1 MSTQPQAPSQVP
13 APAPAKAPSRA
24 LAVPSVSVI
33 VPVCGRRS
41 ELRALYSQYKAGVA
55 AIGLPFE
62 FIFVIDGDRTEASS
76 TLQKM
81 LEEGADFT
89 VISLTRSFGEAAALM
104 AGFEHASGSVIIT
117 LPAYHQIEPQDI
129 PKLVAALGTS
139 DMAIGYRSPRHGNW
153 LDRMRRGAFHGLVNF
168 VTGSRLRDLGCGA
181 RAMRRQVFEEMDLYG
196 DHHRF
201 MAILATRL
209 GFRVCEVAMRQSPQ
223 DRHARVYRP
232 REYAHH
238 VLDLFSI
245 FFLVRFTKRPLRF
258 FGMLGAA
265 TFGAGAAV
273 IAFLS
278 VQRLLFDE
286 KLADRP
292 ALLLGALL
300 VVLGMQVF
308 ALGLLG
314 ELIIFTH
321 ARGMKDYRVQEV
333 IQYPENAGASAEA
346 TEVEP
351 EEGRN
356 REIRQTAPPV
366 MTA

>member
-1 MSTQPQAPSQVP
+1 MSTQPQTPSP
-13 APAPAKAPSRA
+13 TPS
-24 LAVPSVSVI
+24 LPSISVI

-41 ELRALYSQYKAGVA
+41 ELRSLYAQYKAGIDAV
-55 AIGLPFE
+55 GLPFE
-62 FIFVIDGDRTEASS
+62 FIFVIDGDRTDASR
-76 TLQKM
+76 TLEQ
-81 LEEGADFT
+81 LLHEGEDVT

-104 AGFEHASGSVIIT
+104 AGFERASGSVIVT
-117 LPAYHQIEPQDI
+117 LPAYYQIEPQDI
-129 PKLVAALGTS
+129 PKLVAALSSS
-139 DMAIGYRSPRHGNW
+139 DMAIGYRSPRYGNA
-153 LDRMRRGAFHGLVNF
+153 LDRVRRSAFHGLVNF
-168 VTGSRLRDLGCGA
+168 VTGSRLRDIGCGA

-196 DHHRF
+196 DQHRF
-201 MAILATRL
+201 MAILAARL
-209 GFRVCEVAMRQSPQ
+209 GFRVGEVAMRQSPQ
-223 DRHARVYRP
+223 DRLQRVYRP
-232 REYAHH
+232 KEYAHH
-238 VLDLFSI
+238 ILDLFSI

-265 TFGAGAAV
+265 TFGIGAAV

-278 VQRLLFDE
+278 VQRLFFDE

-333 IQYPENAGASAEA
+333 IQYPETVASSVEV
-346 TEVEP
+346 TDVEP
-351 EEGRN
+351 EDGRS
-356 REIRQTAPPV
+356 REMRQTAPPA

>member
-1 MSTQPQAPSQVP
+1 MSTQSQAACPTT
-13 APAPAKAPSRA
+13 A
-24 LAVPSVSVI
+24 LPSVSVI

-41 ELRALYSQYKAGVA
+41 ELRTLYTQYKAGIA
-55 AIGLPFE
+55 AVGLPFE
-62 FIFVIDGDRTEASS
+62 FIFVLDGDRTDASR
-76 TLQKM
+76 TLQQM
-81 LEEGADFT
+81 LEEGEDFT
-89 VISLTRSFGEAAALM
+89 MISLTRSFGEAAALM
-104 AGFEHASGSVIIT
+104 AGFERASGSVIIT

-129 PKLVAALGTS
+129 PKLVAALGSS
-139 DMAIGYRSPRHGNW
+139 DMAIGYRSPRYGNW
-153 LDRMRRGAFHGLVNF
+153 LDRMRRSAFHGLVNF
-168 VTGSRLRDLGCGA
+168 VTGSRLQDIGCGA

-196 DHHRF
+196 DQHRF
-201 MAILATRL
+201 MAILAARL
-209 GFRVCEVAMRQSPQ
+209 GFRVSEVAMRQSPQ
-223 DRHARVYRP
+223 DRHERVYRP
-232 REYAHH
+232 KEYAHH

-265 TFGAGAAV
+265 TFGIGAAV

-278 VQRLLFDE
+278 VQRLFFDE

-333 IQYPENAGASAEA
+333 IQYPETVASSAEV
-346 TEVEP
+346 TDVEP
-351 EEGRN
+351 ADGRN
-356 REIRQTAPPV
+356 RDIRQTAPPA